1 MTATLKNKIAT
12 FLWVTQLLCAAI
24 AYAEP
29 INIYISKIVD
39 HPALDATAKG
49 IVDALKAAGYDGSKI
64 NVRIESA
71 QGNPVLAQQIASKFF
86 NLKPTLVVGIGTVS
100 AQSFAKQALEKKVK
114 LVFSS
119 ITDPAGAGL
128 VTKEPGSIYGVS
140 NFIDLEPQL
149 ALFKEIMPKLK
160 TIGVLYNP
168 GEGNSVSIVKK
179 LEVVCPKLG
188 LKLATQTIAKTADV
202 AQGITKLA
210 QTVDAIFI
218 SNDNTALSAMPLI
231 IKTAEKAGIPVF
243 VSDTDAVETGAVAAL
258 GPNQYE
264 VGQQTGRMMVHL
276 LRGQPMPA
284 AVEYPSKTDLM
295 LNLDGA
301 TKVGITIPKALMQ
314 KASKIYPKKVSCGCR

>member
-1 MTATLKNKIAT
+1 MTTILKTKIT
-12 FLWVTQLLCAAI
+12 SFLLGAQLLCATM

-29 INIYISKIVD
+29 TNIYISKIVD

-49 IVDALKAAGYDGSKI
+49 IIDALKAAGYDGTDL
-64 NVRIESA
+64 NLRIESA
-71 QGNPVLAQQIASKFF
+71 QGNPALAQQIASKFV
-86 NLKPTLVVGIGTVS
+86 NLQPALVVGIGTVS
-100 AQSFAKQALEKKVK
+100 AQSFAKYALEKKVK

-128 VTKEPGSIYGVS
+128 VIKEPDTIYGVS
-140 NFIDLEPQL
+140 NFIDLGPQL

-168 GEGNSVSIVKK
+168 GESNSVSIVKK

-202 AQGITKLA
+202 AQGITKLS

-231 IKTAEKAGIPVF
+231 IKTTQKAGIPVF
-243 VSDTDAVETGAVAAL
+243 VSDADAVETGAVAAL

-264 VGQQTGRMMVHL
+264 VGQQTGRMMVRL

-284 AVEYPSKTDLM
+284 AVEYPAKTDLV
-295 LNLDGA
+295 LNLDAAAKFGL
-301 TKVGITIPKALMQ
+301 TIPKALIQ
-314 KASKIYPKKVSCGCR
+314 KASKVYPKEGSCGCR